1 MTTSDLNKL
10 EHKVQNLRQ
19 LIIQLEVTLQKH
31 TPANDNLNVF
41 KQQQK
46 NVAKRKESK
55 QEELSRV
62 QEELNKIQAKVT
74 AKERE
79 MERLRGP
86 DYKSKG
92 DLREYANALREK
104 SSKYKKVK

>member
-1 MTTSDLNKL
+1 M
-10 EHKVQNLRQ
+10 
-19 LIIQLEVTLQKH
+19 
-31 TPANDNLNVF
+31 
-41 KQQQK
+41 
-46 NVAKRKESK
+46 
-55 QEELSRV
+55 
-62 QEELNKIQAKVT
+62 QAKVQ

-104 SSKYKKVK
+104 SSKYKKVKTQMTQLKDEKAILSRTL

>member
-1 MTTSDLNKL
+1 MQS
-10 EHKVQNLRQ
+10 
-19 LIIQLEVTLQKH
+19 
-31 TPANDNLNVF
+31 
-41 KQQQK
+41 
-46 NVAKRKESK
+46 
-55 QEELSRV
+55 
-62 QEELNKIQAKVT
+62 KVT

-104 SSKYKKVK
+104 SSKYKKVRGMMNDLKDEKAILARTLQLAQQKLEDIEDKLEDKEQKMGVVGFSDAQNKLESISEEKAEVDAEK